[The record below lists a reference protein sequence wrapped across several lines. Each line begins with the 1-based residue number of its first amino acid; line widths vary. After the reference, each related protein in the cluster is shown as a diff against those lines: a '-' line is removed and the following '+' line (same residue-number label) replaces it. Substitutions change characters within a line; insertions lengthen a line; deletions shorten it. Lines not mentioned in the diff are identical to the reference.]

1 VIHTAILAKLTDP
14 QYFDLVDNFS
24 FMKFMKQKKVRDHVI
39 NEIVKKNPSKNE
51 ARQRADLDYIIT
63 NCEKDQ
69 FFDF

>member
-1 VIHTAILAKLTDP
+1 
-14 QYFDLVDNFS
+14 
-24 FMKFMKQKKVRDHVI
+24 MKFMKQKKVRDHVI